1 MKSEFWIVA
10 SLLLTA
16 MVQASTNDTLAM
28 EEDEEGS
35 EDGDVDGEELLL
47 GEVEGGSDQGTLL
60 DEQEEE
66 FGVNLED
73 NIVDTG
79 RRRGETSKIIRS
91 SLKHGKMKKVC
102 ISQNLY
108 WIVLSFHLDVTSPS
122 EQLPEYL

>member
-47 GEVEGGSDQGTLL
+47 GEVEGGSDQETVPG
-60 DEQEEE
+60 EQEEE

-79 RRRGETSKIIRS
+79 RRRGETNSKLCRFD
-91 SLKHGKMKKVC
+91 
-102 ISQNLY
+102 
-108 WIVLSFHLDVTSPS
+108 IVR
-122 EQLPEYL
+122 

>member
-47 GEVEGGSDQGTLL
+47 GEVEGGSDQETVG
-60 DEQEEE
+60 EQEEE

-79 RRRGETSKIIRS
+79 RRRGETNSKLCRFNIAR
-91 SLKHGKMKKVC
+91 
-102 ISQNLY
+102 
-108 WIVLSFHLDVTSPS
+108 
-122 EQLPEYL
+122 

>member
-1 MKSEFWIVA
+1 MKSDFWIVA
-10 SLLLTA
+10 LLLLTA

-47 GEVEGGSDQGTLL
+47 GEVEAGSDLETLS

-66 FGVNLED
+66 FGANLED

-79 RRRGETSKIIRS
+79 RRRGETNSKLCRFTIAR
-91 SLKHGKMKKVC
+91 
-102 ISQNLY
+102 
-108 WIVLSFHLDVTSPS
+108 
-122 EQLPEYL
+122 

>member
-1 MKSEFWIVA
+1 MKSDFWIVA

-47 GEVEGGSDQGTLL
+47 GEVEGGSDQETVPG
-60 DEQEEE
+60 EQEEE
-66 FGVNLED
+66 LGVNLED

-79 RRRGETSKIIRS
+79 RRRGETNSKLCRFTIAR
-91 SLKHGKMKKVC
+91 
-102 ISQNLY
+102 
-108 WIVLSFHLDVTSPS
+108 
-122 EQLPEYL
+122 

>member
-1 MKSEFWIVA
+1 MKSDFWIVA

-16 MVQASTNDTLAM
+16 MVHASTNDTLAM

-47 GEVEGGSDQGTLL
+47 GEVEGGSDQETVPG
-60 DEQEEE
+60 EQEEE

-79 RRRGETSKIIRS
+79 RRRGETNFKLCRF
-91 SLKHGKMKKVC
+91 
-102 ISQNLY
+102 NNAR
-108 WIVLSFHLDVTSPS
+108 
-122 EQLPEYL
+122 

>member
-1 MKSEFWIVA
+1 MKSDFWIVA

-47 GEVEGGSDQGTLL
+47 GEVEAGSDQETVPG
-60 DEQEEE
+60 EQEEE

-79 RRRGETSKIIRS
+79 RRRGETNSKLCRFNIAR
-91 SLKHGKMKKVC
+91 
-102 ISQNLY
+102 
-108 WIVLSFHLDVTSPS
+108 
-122 EQLPEYL
+122 

>member
-1 MKSEFWIVA
+1 MKSDFWIVA
-10 SLLLTA
+10 LLLLTA

-47 GEVEGGSDQGTLL
+47 GEVEGGSDQETMP

-79 RRRGETSKIIRS
+79 RRRGETNS
-91 SLKHGKMKKVC
+91 
-102 ISQNLY
+102 
-108 WIVLSFHLDVTSPS
+108 
-122 EQLPEYL
+122 

>member
-79 RRRGETSKIIRS
+79 RRRGETNSKLCRFD
-91 SLKHGKMKKVC
+91 
-102 ISQNLY
+102 
-108 WIVLSFHLDVTSPS
+108 IVR
-122 EQLPEYL
+122 

>member
-1 MKSEFWIVA
+1 MKSDFWIVA

-16 MVQASTNDTLAM
+16 MVQASTNDTLAI

-47 GEVEGGSDQGTLL
+47 GEVETGSDQETVPG
-60 DEQEEE
+60 EQEEE

-79 RRRGETSKIIRS
+79 RRRGETNSKLCRFNIAR
-91 SLKHGKMKKVC
+91 
-102 ISQNLY
+102 
-108 WIVLSFHLDVTSPS
+108 
-122 EQLPEYL
+122 

>member
-28 EEDEEGS
+28 EEDEDGS

-47 GEVEGGSDQGTLL
+47 GEVETGSDQETVPG
-60 DEQEEE
+60 EQEEE

-79 RRRGETSKIIRS
+79 RRRGETNSKLCRFNIAR
-91 SLKHGKMKKVC
+91 
-102 ISQNLY
+102 
-108 WIVLSFHLDVTSPS
+108 
-122 EQLPEYL
+122 

>member
-35 EDGDVDGEELLL
+35 EDGGVDGEELLL
-47 GEVEGGSDQGTLL
+47 GEVEGGSDQETVP

-79 RRRGETSKIIRS
+79 RRRGETNSKLCRFNIAR
-91 SLKHGKMKKVC
+91 
-102 ISQNLY
+102 
-108 WIVLSFHLDVTSPS
+108 
-122 EQLPEYL
+122 

>member
-1 MKSEFWIVA
+1 MKSDFWIVA

-16 MVQASTNDTLAM
+16 MVHASTNDTLAM

-47 GEVEGGSDQGTLL
+47 GEVETGSDQETVPG
-60 DEQEEE
+60 EQEEE

-79 RRRGETSKIIRS
+79 RRRGETNFKLCRFNIAR
-91 SLKHGKMKKVC
+91 
-102 ISQNLY
+102 
-108 WIVLSFHLDVTSPS
+108 
-122 EQLPEYL
+122 

>member
-1 MKSEFWIVA
+1 MKSDYWIVA

-35 EDGDVDGEELLL
+35 EDGDVDEEELLL
-47 GEVEGGSDQGTLL
+47 GEVEGGSDLETVPG
-60 DEQEEE
+60 EQEEE

-79 RRRGETSKIIRS
+79 RRRGKTNSKLCRFNIAR
-91 SLKHGKMKKVC
+91 
-102 ISQNLY
+102 
-108 WIVLSFHLDVTSPS
+108 
-122 EQLPEYL
+122 

>member
-16 MVQASTNDTLAM
+16 MVHASTNDTLAM

-35 EDGDVDGEELLL
+35 EDGGVDGEELLL
-47 GEVEGGSDQGTLL
+47 GEVEGGSDQETVP

-79 RRRGETSKIIRS
+79 RRRGETNSKLCRFNIAR
-91 SLKHGKMKKVC
+91 
-102 ISQNLY
+102 
-108 WIVLSFHLDVTSPS
+108 
-122 EQLPEYL
+122 

>member
-1 MKSEFWIVA
+1 MKSDFWIVA

-16 MVQASTNDTLAM
+16 MVHASTNDTLAM

-47 GEVEGGSDQGTLL
+47 GEVEAGSDQGTVP

-79 RRRGETSKIIRS
+79 RRRGETNSKLCRFNM
-91 SLKHGKMKKVC
+91 LCV
-102 ISQNLY
+102 
-108 WIVLSFHLDVTSPS
+108 P
-122 EQLPEYL
+122 P

>member
-1 MKSEFWIVA
+1 MKSDFWIVA

-16 MVQASTNDTLAM
+16 MVHASTNDTLAM

-47 GEVEGGSDQGTLL
+47 GEVEGGSDQGTLP

-79 RRRGETSKIIRS
+79 RRRGETNSKLCRLNIAR
-91 SLKHGKMKKVC
+91 
-102 ISQNLY
+102 
-108 WIVLSFHLDVTSPS
+108 
-122 EQLPEYL
+122 

>member
-1 MKSEFWIVA
+1 MKSEFQIVA

-47 GEVEGGSDQGTLL
+47 GEVEGGSDLETLPG
-60 DEQEEE
+60 EQEEE

-79 RRRGETSKIIRS
+79 RRRGETNSKLCRFNIAR
-91 SLKHGKMKKVC
+91 
-102 ISQNLY
+102 
-108 WIVLSFHLDVTSPS
+108 
-122 EQLPEYL
+122 

>member
-1 MKSEFWIVA
+1 MKSDFWIVA

-47 GEVEGGSDQGTLL
+47 GEVEAGSDQETVP
-60 DEQEEE
+60 DELEEE
-66 FGVNLED
+66 FGDNLED

-79 RRRGETSKIIRS
+79 RRRGETNSKLCRFNIAR
-91 SLKHGKMKKVC
+91 
-102 ISQNLY
+102 
-108 WIVLSFHLDVTSPS
+108 
-122 EQLPEYL
+122 

>member
-1 MKSEFWIVA
+1 MKSDFWIVA

-47 GEVEGGSDQGTLL
+47 GEVEGGSDQETLP

-79 RRRGETSKIIRS
+79 RRRGETNSKLCRLNIAR
-91 SLKHGKMKKVC
+91 
-102 ISQNLY
+102 
-108 WIVLSFHLDVTSPS
+108 
-122 EQLPEYL
+122 

>member
-47 GEVEGGSDQGTLL
+47 GEVETGSDQETVPG
-60 DEQEEE
+60 EQEEE

-79 RRRGETSKIIRS
+79 RRRGETNSKLCRFNIAR
-91 SLKHGKMKKVC
+91 
-102 ISQNLY
+102 
-108 WIVLSFHLDVTSPS
+108 
-122 EQLPEYL
+122 

>member
-16 MVQASTNDTLAM
+16 MVHASTNDTLAM

-79 RRRGETSKIIRS
+79 RRRGETNSKLCRFNIA
-91 SLKHGKMKKVC
+91 
-102 ISQNLY
+102 
-108 WIVLSFHLDVTSPS
+108 P
-122 EQLPEYL
+122 PENTTK

>member
-1 MKSEFWIVA
+1 MKSDFWIVA

-47 GEVEGGSDQGTLL
+47 GEVEGGSDQETMPGEL
-60 DEQEEE
+60 EEE

-79 RRRGETSKIIRS
+79 RRRGETNSKLCRFNIAR
-91 SLKHGKMKKVC
+91 
-102 ISQNLY
+102 
-108 WIVLSFHLDVTSPS
+108 
-122 EQLPEYL
+122 

>member
-47 GEVEGGSDQGTLL
+47 GEVEGGSDLETLPG
-60 DEQEEE
+60 EQEEE

-79 RRRGETSKIIRS
+79 RRRGETNSKLCRFD
-91 SLKHGKMKKVC
+91 
-102 ISQNLY
+102 
-108 WIVLSFHLDVTSPS
+108 IVR
-122 EQLPEYL
+122 

>member
-1 MKSEFWIVA
+1 MKSDFWIVA

-47 GEVEGGSDQGTLL
+47 GEVEGGSDQETLP

-79 RRRGETSKIIRS
+79 RRRGETLDP
-91 SLKHGKMKKVC
+91 SL
-102 ISQNLY
+102 L
-108 WIVLSFHLDVTSPS
+108 
-122 EQLPEYL
+122 